1 MPNVFTLS
9 GTSLDAQNN
18 PAYVGRYMV
27 LRITSV
33 GTDTADAAS
42 YPQDSVSFLIDE
54 NGDWTSGAT
63 LWVNGDSGIR
73 SYYEMLEPSGQR
85 LEFVFPSAVE
95 GTTVRYE
102 HAIEN
107 YLAEDAAA
115 QVTPALAAH
124 IADTSNPH
132 SVTPAQLSL
141 VVGTDVQAHSAIL
154 DATTASF
161 LVADESKL
169 DGIEALAD
177 VTDVANVTAAGAL
190 MESEVDADIKTLAL
204 PANTT
209 ISTYGATIVDDAN
222 AAAVRTTID
231 VDQSGTDNSTDVTLS
246 GTPDYISISGQVI
259 TRNLIDLTTDV
270 TGDLPVTEGGTGA
283 STASDAQVN
292 LGIVNESGGVEIG
305 ISTSATTGGA
315 IGPTSIATT
324 GGAVGTAVSTTTG
337 GAVGSI
343 ASTTTGGAVGDRARA
358 TSGFAGGLLAQAN
371 GTGRVQLGTGVNSTD
386 STIQFLSSG
395 SVTAAEFGRLIGT
408 GGALYYTGGTD
419 IAIADGGTGASN
431 ASDARDNLGFDA
443 NTTSATTTVTSTTYT
458 TLSTDNTILANNA
471 AGVAITL
478 IAAATAGDGFKL
490 TIKNVGSSG
499 SITIDGDGTETID
512 GGLTAILTTQY
523 ESITIVSDGSN
534 WHII

>member
-27 LRITSV
+27 LRTTSV

-63 LWVNGDSGIR
+63 LWVNGDSGIL

-141 VVGTDVQAHSAIL
+141 DTTD
-154 DATTASF
+154 
-161 LVADESKL
+161 
-169 DGIEALAD
+169 D
-177 VTDVANVTAAGAL
+177 VTF
-190 MESEVDADIKTLAL
+190 
-204 PANTT
+204 
-209 ISTYGATIVDDAN
+209 
-222 AAAVRTTID
+222 
-231 VDQSGTDNSTDVTLS
+231 NSLT
-246 GTPDYISISGQVI
+246 
-259 TRNLIDLTTDV
+259 LTTD
-270 TGDLPVTEGGTGA
+270 LALTE
-283 STASDAQVN
+283 
-292 LGIVNESGGVEIG
+292 
-305 ISTSATTGGA
+305 
-315 IGPTSIATT
+315 
-324 GGAVGTAVSTTTG
+324 
-337 GAVGSI
+337 
-343 ASTTTGGAVGDRARA
+343 
-358 TSGFAGGLLAQAN
+358 
-371 GTGRVQLGTGVNSTD
+371 
-386 STIQFLSSG
+386 
-395 SVTAAEFGRLIGT
+395 
-408 GGALYYTGGTD
+408 
-419 IAIADGGTGASN
+419 GGTGASN
-431 ASDARDNLGFDA
+431 ASDARDSLGLTIGTDVQAYDATIVVDADIGSTVQAYSANLDSVDQDLSTTDDVTFNSLTLTTDLPLTEGGTGASTASAARTNLGFDA

-458 TLSTDNTILANNA
+458 ALSTDNTILANNA

>member
-141 VVGTDVQAHSAIL
+141 DTTD
-154 DATTASF
+154 
-161 LVADESKL
+161 
-169 DGIEALAD
+169 D
-177 VTDVANVTAAGAL
+177 VTF
-190 MESEVDADIKTLAL
+190 
-204 PANTT
+204 
-209 ISTYGATIVDDAN
+209 
-222 AAAVRTTID
+222 
-231 VDQSGTDNSTDVTLS
+231 NSLT
-246 GTPDYISISGQVI
+246 
-259 TRNLIDLTTDV
+259 LTTD
-270 TGDLPVTEGGTGA
+270 LALTE
-283 STASDAQVN
+283 
-292 LGIVNESGGVEIG
+292 
-305 ISTSATTGGA
+305 
-315 IGPTSIATT
+315 
-324 GGAVGTAVSTTTG
+324 
-337 GAVGSI
+337 
-343 ASTTTGGAVGDRARA
+343 
-358 TSGFAGGLLAQAN
+358 
-371 GTGRVQLGTGVNSTD
+371 
-386 STIQFLSSG
+386 
-395 SVTAAEFGRLIGT
+395 
-408 GGALYYTGGTD
+408 
-419 IAIADGGTGASN
+419 GGTGASN
-431 ASDARDNLGFDA
+431 ASDARDNLGLTIGTDVQAYDA
-443 NTTSATTTVTSTTYT
+443 VLDATTASFTTADKAKLDSIEGASTTSVVATTYT

-471 AGVAITL
+471 SGITITL
-478 IAAATAGDGFKL
+478 LAAATAGDGFKL

>member
-63 LWVNGDSGIR
+63 LWVNGDSGIL
-73 SYYEMLEPSGQR
+73 SYYKMLEPSGQR

-102 HAIEN
+102 YAIEN

-141 VVGTDVQAHSAIL
+141 DTTD
-154 DATTASF
+154 
-161 LVADESKL
+161 
-169 DGIEALAD
+169 D
-177 VTDVANVTAAGAL
+177 VTF
-190 MESEVDADIKTLAL
+190 
-204 PANTT
+204 
-209 ISTYGATIVDDAN
+209 
-222 AAAVRTTID
+222 
-231 VDQSGTDNSTDVTLS
+231 NSLT
-246 GTPDYISISGQVI
+246 
-259 TRNLIDLTTDV
+259 LTTD
-270 TGDLPVTEGGTGA
+270 LALTE
-283 STASDAQVN
+283 
-292 LGIVNESGGVEIG
+292 
-305 ISTSATTGGA
+305 
-315 IGPTSIATT
+315 
-324 GGAVGTAVSTTTG
+324 
-337 GAVGSI
+337 
-343 ASTTTGGAVGDRARA
+343 
-358 TSGFAGGLLAQAN
+358 
-371 GTGRVQLGTGVNSTD
+371 
-386 STIQFLSSG
+386 
-395 SVTAAEFGRLIGT
+395 
-408 GGALYYTGGTD
+408 
-419 IAIADGGTGASN
+419 GGTGASN
-431 ASDARDNLGFDA
+431 ASDARDNLGLTIGTDVQAYDA
-443 NTTSATTTVTSTTYT
+443 TIVVDADIGSTVQAYSANLDSVDQDLATTDDVTFNSLTLTTDLPLTEGGTGASTASAARTNLGVEIGVDVQAYNSVLDTTTASYTTAEETKLAGIEALAEVNDPTTLLDADIGSTVQAHDAVLDATTASFTTADKAKLDSIEGASTTSVVATTYT

-471 AGVAITL
+471 SGITITL
-478 IAAATAGDGFKL
+478 LAAATAGDGFKL